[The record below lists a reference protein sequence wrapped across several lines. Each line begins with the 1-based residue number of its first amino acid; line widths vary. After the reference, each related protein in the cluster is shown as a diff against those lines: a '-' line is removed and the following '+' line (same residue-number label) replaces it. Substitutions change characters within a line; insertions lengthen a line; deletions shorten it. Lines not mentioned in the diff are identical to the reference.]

1 MKNLDIFKVFSPIN
15 ETFDARKNA
24 IIYTRVSTKEQ
35 AENNSS
41 LETQRSYCENYA
53 KSNGI
58 HVLKYFGGTYESAKT
73 DERRE
78 FKKMIAFAKQNKSIG
93 YIIVYSYDRFSR
105 TGANAAYITESLK
118 EMGINVIAVSQNID
132 TSTASGK
139 FQQNILY
146 MFSQFDNELRKD
158 KTITAMRE
166 LLRKGYWLWVPP
178 LGYKNINRYHKAVDW
193 EIEISPEGKFIQK
206 AFLWK
211 VKNQY
216 SNAEIVRKLNQF
228 GVKINEKRLGLIFKN
243 PFYCGIL
250 ISKILPGEVNEG
262 RYIPLVSKENF
273 LKINSVEFK
282 TSSVV
287 REYDNEKLPL
297 KRLIICDTC
306 NTPLTG
312 YEVKKKK
319 IYYYKCRTKGC
330 SCTKNAENLNM
341 RFVEILDEIEI
352 SDSLIE
358 PLKTTME
365 YVFNETIG
373 EVIEDNKTNKKKLT
387 EVTHKIDKIEER
399 FAIGEISQEI
409 FQKFLQ
415 QFMNEKERL
424 SHQIENSKLV
434 SSNLSKCIENV
445 INLAKNNRK
454 QWENSDLFNKQKIQN
469 LVFPDGI
476 RYNKENDTVLTT
488 KMNADFKLII
498 SISRVLPSKSKGE
511 NISNDD
517 FSSLVALKGF

>member
-1 MKNLDIFKVFSPIN
+1 MKNLDIFKVFSPID

-105 TGANAAYITESLK
+105 TGANAAFITESLK
-118 EMGINVIAVSQNID
+118 DIGVNVIAVSQNID

-178 LGYKNINRYHKAVDW
+178 LGYQNLKRYHKAVDW
-193 EIEISPEGKFIQK
+193 EIEITSEGKLIQK
-206 AFLWK
+206 AFQWK

-228 GVKINEKRLGLIFKN
+228 GVKINEKRIGLIFKN

-262 RYIPLVSKENF
+262 RHTPLVSKENF

-282 TSSVV
+282 TISAV

-297 KRLIICDTC
+297 KRLIFCDSC
-306 NTPLTG
+306 NIPLTG
-312 YEVKKKK
+312 YEVKKKN

-330 SCTKNAENLNM
+330 SCTKNADNLNQ
-341 RFVEILDEIEI
+341 RFLEILDEIEI
-352 SDSLIE
+352 SESLIE

-373 EVIEDNKTNKKKLT
+373 EVIEDNKTIKKKLT
-387 EVTHKIDKIEER
+387 ELSYKIDKIEER

-409 FQKFLQ
+409 YQKFSR
-415 QFMNEKERL
+415 QFITEKEEL
-424 SHQIENSKLV
+424 SHQIENSKMV
-434 SSNLSKCIENV
+434 SSNFTKCIENV
-445 INLAKNNRK
+445 IDFAKNIRK
-454 QWENSDLFNKQKIQN
+454 NWENSDMFNKQKIQH
-469 LVFPDGI
+469 LVFPKGI

-488 KMNADFKLII
+488 KMNTVFSLISSISGVLSSKNRGEII
-498 SISRVLPSKSKGE
+498 SK
-511 NISNDD
+511 ND
-517 FSSLVALKGF
+517 FSSLVTPEGF